1 MRFLELRIPP
11 LLLVIVFGAAMVG
24 VARLVPSAT
33 FIVPA
38 RLAVLI
44 VVVTLGVAITL
55 AGLVAFRKHKTTV
68 NPLAPAEATS
78 LVCTGVYKVTRNP
91 MYLGFLIGLA
101 GWCVYLGNFVAA
113 LMLPAFVA
121 YMNRFQIRP
130 EERALREKFGPR
142 FTEYAA
148 TVSRW
153 FPLRTRGAP
162 PDP

>member
-11 LLLVIVFGAAMVG
+11 LLLVALFAAAMAG

-44 VVVTLGVAITL
+44 SLIALGIAITA
-55 AGLVAFRKHKTTV
+55 AGVVAFRKHETTV
-68 NPLAPAEATS
+68 NPLAPDEASS
-78 LVCTGVYKVTRNP
+78 LVSTGIYRVTRNP
-91 MYLGFLIGLA
+91 MYLGFLLILV
-101 GWCVYLGNFVAA
+101 GWCLYLGNGVAA
-113 LMLPAFVA
+113 LMLPAFVV
-121 YMNRFQIRP
+121 YMNRFQIGP
-130 EERALREKFGPR
+130 EERALAEKFGPR

-153 FPLRTRGAP
+153 FPLRTRAAP